1 MANEPIQLI
10 AKGRSKWNNNYNN
23 NPMVEYW
30 NNKLFAAEMKTL
42 LATMLSVH
50 EKSDSIII
58 IVIAEVVVA
67 VAVDEMWTSEVN
79 KMKRSAAAIAV

>member
-1 MANEPIQLI
+1 
-10 AKGRSKWNNNYNN
+10 
-23 NPMVEYW
+23 MVEYW

-67 VAVDEMWTSEVN
+67 VAVVEMWTSEVN